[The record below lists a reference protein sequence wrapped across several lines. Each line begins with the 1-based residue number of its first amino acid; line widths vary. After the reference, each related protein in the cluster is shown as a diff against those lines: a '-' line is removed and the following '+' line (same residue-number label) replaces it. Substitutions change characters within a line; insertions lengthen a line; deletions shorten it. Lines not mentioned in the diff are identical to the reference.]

1 MEMMMVVAVTIV
13 LSITTSSIVTNL
25 MCLRHLDE
33 IGEMADE
40 AFEAIK
46 KVAAELAKVM
56 HK

>member
-13 LSITTSSIVTNL
+13 LSITTSAIVTNL

-46 KVAAELAKVM
+46 KVAAELAKLM

>member
-13 LSITTSSIVTNL
+13 LSITTSAIVTNL
-25 MCLRHLDE
+25 MCIHHLDE
-33 IGEMADE
+33 VGEMLDD